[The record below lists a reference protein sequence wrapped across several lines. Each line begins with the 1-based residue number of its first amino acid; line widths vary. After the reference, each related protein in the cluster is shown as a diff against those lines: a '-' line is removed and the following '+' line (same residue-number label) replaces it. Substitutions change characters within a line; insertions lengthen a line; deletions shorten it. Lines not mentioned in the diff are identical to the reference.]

1 MENRSGWKIVPDG
14 KSFRMENRSGWEIV
28 PDGKSF
34 RMGNRSGWEIVPDGK
49 SSGWKI
55 LRMENRSGWEIV
67 HVGPSGIGPLRVA
80 DAQTGRPYSGS
91 IKCPHCKLRVK
102 IELNKLK

>member
-1 MENRSGWKIVPDG
+1 MENRSGWK
-14 KSFRMENRSGWEIV
+14 IV

-49 SSGWKI
+49 SFRMENPPDGKSF
-55 LRMENRSGWEIV
+55 RMENRSGWEIV